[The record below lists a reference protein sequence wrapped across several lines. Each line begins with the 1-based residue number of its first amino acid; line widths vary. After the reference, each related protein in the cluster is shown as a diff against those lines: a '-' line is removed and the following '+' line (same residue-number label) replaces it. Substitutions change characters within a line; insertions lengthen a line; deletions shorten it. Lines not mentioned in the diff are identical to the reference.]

1 MQVVSRKL
9 KVNISLIIRYRVRL
23 VIAMNGILFSRHM
36 KYETQSIRKQS
47 LIIFM
52 IFISLFVAS
61 HFMTHH
67 HCRIMPWKQMLS
79 IHLTHI
85 FTYIRA
91 KWLERKS
98 SPLHNDSNND
108 KNEILISLL
117 VPWVGTIKSAALF
130 NRFDFR
136 VREMC
141 LFFLSLNVFW
151 FAVGQ

>member
-9 KVNISLIIRYRVRL
+9 KVNISLIIRYWVRL

-67 HCRIMPWKQMLS
+67 HCRIMPWKQCCRFILHTYLHTFARNGSNAKAVPFITIQIMTKMRFWFRCWFHGLAQLNQQLYS
-79 IHLTHI
+79 IDLTSGCGKCVY
-85 FTYIRA
+85 F
-91 KWLERKS
+91 
-98 SPLHNDSNND
+98 
-108 KNEILISLL
+108 
-117 VPWVGTIKSAALF
+117 
-130 NRFDFR
+130 
-136 VREMC
+136 
-141 LFFLSLNVFW
+141 FFL
-151 FAVGQ
+151 